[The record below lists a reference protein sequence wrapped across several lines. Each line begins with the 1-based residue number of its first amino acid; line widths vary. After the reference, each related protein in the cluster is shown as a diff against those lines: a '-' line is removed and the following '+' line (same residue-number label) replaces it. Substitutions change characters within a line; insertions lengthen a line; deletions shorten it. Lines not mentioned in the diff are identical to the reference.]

1 MIKQGDDC
9 ANDYRLFGLHL
20 RSSIPLPELEPAA
33 DRRVDAIEIRIG
45 TVTADHAATDTHW
58 LAPTPAGAILCV
70 ADVGRFRIRDG
81 REIVVDPDPAA
92 SARNVRLFLL
102 GSAMGVLLHQRRI
115 LPLHANAIDID
126 GGAVA
131 FMGQSGAGKS
141 TLAAAFHD
149 SGRGILSDDVCAV
162 IHDGTTFVAQAG
174 IPRLR
179 LWRDAVERSGRA
191 VDAYERAFD
200 ALDKYTVGTNRD
212 ARPAALPLKAIY
224 LLDRNDSGAG
234 PEIRTLSGISA
245 VQALIENTYRGS
257 FIPMCGDPRA
267 HFETCLA
274 LSRAVP
280 VFVLSRP
287 WDADSIDAT
296 MAHVER
302 HVGSLAAAGG

>member
-1 MIKQGDDC
+1 MEADSE
-9 ANDYRLFGLHL
+9 ARHDYQLFGLAL
-20 RSSIPLPELEPAA
+20 RSTVALPELESCTPG
-33 DRRVDAIEIRIG
+33 DAPQVEIALGAIDFTKDDGSAPEPLVATRFG
-45 TVTADHAATDTHW
+45 VVLTVTD
-58 LAPTPAGAILCV
+58 V
-70 ADVGRFRIRDG
+70 ARFCISEGRKI
-81 REIVVDPDPAA
+81 IVEPDSAA
-92 SARNVRLFLL
+92 SGRNVRLFLL

-115 LPLHANAIDID
+115 LPLHANAIDIE

-162 IHDGTTFVAQAG
+162 THDGTTFVAQPG

-200 ALDKYTVGTNRD
+200 ALDKYTVGTDLN

-224 LLDRNDSGAG
+224 LLERDDSGTG
-234 PEIRTLSGISA
+234 PEIRQLSGIAA

-257 FIPMCGDPRA
+257 FITLLGDSRV

-274 LSRAVP
+274 LNRAVP
-280 VFVLSRP
+280 VFALSRP

-296 MAHVER
+296 MAYVEEHVR
-302 HVGSLAAAGG
+302 SLVAGI